1 VKKLKLELSLVGFF
15 IGFLI
20 GFSGMGGGALMAPI
34 LLFLGIHPSV
44 VVGADLLYSS
54 ITKFVGGFYHWVH
67 GNVNFKI
74 AKFLLLGSIPFSM
87 VGVIFHQFLNVS
99 FGENLLRQIIG
110 STLIL
115 VALFLFLKT
124 FFWKKSPCDTWL
136 MKVKSCEKKVL
147 FSIGAV
153 VGFLV
158 GLTSVGS
165 GTLILSGLLL
175 LYPELSLVQLVGTD
189 IIHAFFMVSLASLAH
204 FAVGNIDFSIVGYI
218 LLGSIPGVIFGGK
231 VVNKL
236 SERVISF
243 ALASILLFSGAKL
256 L

>member
-1 VKKLKLELSLVGFF
+1 
-15 IGFLI
+15 
-20 GFSGMGGGALMAPI
+20 
-34 LLFLGIHPSV
+34 
-44 VVGADLLYSS
+44 
-54 ITKFVGGFYHWVH
+54 
-67 GNVNFKI
+67 
-74 AKFLLLGSIPFSM
+74 
-87 VGVIFHQFLNVS
+87 
-99 FGENLLRQIIG
+99 
-110 STLIL
+110 
-115 VALFLFLKT
+115 
-124 FFWKKSPCDTWL
+124 
-136 MKVKSCEKKVL
+136 VL